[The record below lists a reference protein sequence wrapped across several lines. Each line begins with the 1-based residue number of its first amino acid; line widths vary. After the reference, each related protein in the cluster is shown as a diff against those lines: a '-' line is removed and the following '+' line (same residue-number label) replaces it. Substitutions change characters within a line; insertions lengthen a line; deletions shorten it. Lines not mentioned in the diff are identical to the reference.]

1 MRNQNVYT
9 ARVTEGLFVSAPGNN
24 KPFDDFQRAFVVVAE
39 NATSL
44 IRTFRLT
51 IENQPVGGQASFLQF
66 TPLPDT
72 RRDDPTVLVHGA
84 NGVRVVDGRERAHQR
99 VDYRGYGPRRRAGCG
114 RGFRET
120 WS

>member
-1 MRNQNVYT
+1 MRNQNIYT

-66 TPLPDT
+66 SPLPTLDVT
-72 RRDDPTVLVHGA
+72 IPPFSSMARTVFATSTDENARINVSIIEITA
-84 NGVRVVDGRERAHQR
+84 PAACRS
-99 VDYRGYGPRRRAGCG
+99 PAG
-114 RGFRET
+114 
-120 WS
+120 